1 MNQLQKFPFF
11 TLGYIH
17 AIENIN
23 PRLRSI
29 IQTIPDESAV
39 PPIIILQRYHELSN
53 KETGKDISPVLNEL
67 LSDESIDCMD
77 PTTLPAGEYAYCQK

>member
-11 TLGYIH
+11 TPGDIH

-23 PRLRSI
+23 PRLYSI
-29 IQTIPDESAV
+29 IQTISDESAA

-53 KETGKDISPVLNEL
+53 EETGRGISPLLYEL
-67 LSDESIDCMD
+67 LSD
-77 PTTLPAGEYAYCQK
+77 